1 MIKIFEV
8 PNLAHPLL
16 QPQLIYWNLFRR
28 NLNTSTYPNSKID
41 QTTYSITFYRFAWI
55 SNHDNCHVSSF
66 AMFCIIV
73 SSWSQTRSYRFR
85 IPQFSFIC
93 HNSMFS
99 TSCYYQVQVSEV
111 YSVEKKVVQI
121 QNLSWLRTCPFVWWL
136 A

>member
-1 MIKIFEV
+1 MQEGEKIFIQRAFEI
-8 PNLAHPLL
+8 PRYLL
-16 QPQLIYWNLFRR
+16 KNNNLIYWNLFRR

-55 SNHDNCHVSSF
+55 SNYDNCHISSF
-66 AMFCIIV
+66 AMFCNIV
-73 SSWSQTRSYRFR
+73 SSRSQTRSYRFG

-111 YSVEKKVVQI
+111 YSVEKKI
-121 QNLSWLRTCPFVWWL
+121 SANTKFVMT
-136 A
+136 